1 MQGAGAS
8 GPSDSVEGDMPK
20 SRFQSIV
27 FALLM
32 VVFMVVAMEFYNQA
46 LLDGRLSW
54 IAMSRSLHEMK
65 FMIPICFVMSFFIA
79 DPIASRIVE
88 RSVTED
94 TDRIVRTVFRSS
106 VTVSMMCPMMSFW
119 ATLIFQRPGF
129 ADFIP
134 AWFTTIGKNLP
145 MAFFWQVLFC
155 GPLVRFL
162 FSRIFR
168 SAAS

>member
-1 MQGAGAS
+1 
-8 GPSDSVEGDMPK
+8 MPK

-54 IAMSRSLHEMK
+54 IAMSRS
-65 FMIPICFVMSFFIA
+65 
-79 DPIASRIVE
+79 
-88 RSVTED
+88 
-94 TDRIVRTVFRSS
+94 
-106 VTVSMMCPMMSFW
+106 
-119 ATLIFQRPGF
+119 GF

-134 AWFTTIGKNLP
+134 AWLTTIGKNLP